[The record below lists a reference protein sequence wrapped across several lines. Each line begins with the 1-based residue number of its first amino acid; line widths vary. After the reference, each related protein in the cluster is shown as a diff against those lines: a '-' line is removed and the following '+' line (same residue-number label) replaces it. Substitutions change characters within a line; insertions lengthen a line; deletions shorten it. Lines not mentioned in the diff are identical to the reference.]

1 MTKVRPDEDTEL
13 RIGATMGLPAVLKGL
28 GVDPATILAEAGF
41 DIALFDNP
49 ENMISF
55 RERGRMLAHCVART
69 GCQHLGLLVGQHAGL
84 HSLGMTG
91 LLAKYSPDVGTALRN
106 LTNFMHLHVRGA
118 VTSLTVDGSSA
129 MVSYL
134 VSQSH
139 TQANDQVGDGSV
151 AATFNILRSLCG
163 PLWRPSKVLF
173 AHRQPEDVTPFQ
185 RLFHAPLEFDAGQ
198 NAVIFPVNWL
208 NHSLA
213 QTDPEVLGMLR
224 QQVEA
229 LEDRYGNDFP
239 GKVRRVLQAAVMTG
253 QANADHIATMF
264 SMHNRTLR
272 RHLQKFGT
280 NFEELLEEIRYQTAR
295 QMLEDSRMTVS
306 QIASALGYSDASSF
320 TRAFRRWSGFTPA
333 RWRKARQAKVEH
345 PDYRV
350 GSNS

>member
-13 RIGATMGLPAVLKGL
+13 RIGATMGLPAVLKDL
-28 GVDPATILAEAGF
+28 GVEPATVLAEAGF
-41 DIALFDNP
+41 DIALFDSP
-49 ENMISF
+49 ENMLSF

-69 GCQHLGLLVGQHAGL
+69 RCQHLGLLVGQHAGL
-84 HSLGMTG
+84 HSLGMMG

-106 LTNFMHLHVRGA
+106 LTTFMHLHVRGA
-118 VTSLTVDGSSA
+118 VTNLTVDSSSA

-134 VSQSH
+134 VSQSRAK
-139 TQANDQVGDGSV
+139 ANDQVSDGAI
-151 AATFNILRSLCG
+151 AAIFNILRSLCG

-173 AHRQPEDVTPFQ
+173 AHHQPEDATPFQ
-185 RLFHAPLEFDAGQ
+185 RFFHAPLEFDAGQ
-198 NAVIFPVNWL
+198 NAVVFPVNWL
-208 NHSLA
+208 NHSLV
-213 QTDPEVLGMLR
+213 QSDPEVLDLLQ

-239 GKVRRVLQAAVMTG
+239 GKVRRVLRAAVMTG
-253 QANADHIATMF
+253 QPNVDHIAMMF
-264 SMHNRTLR
+264 SMHSRTLR

-280 NFEELLEEIRYQTAR
+280 NFEELLEDIRYETAR

-306 QIASALGYSDASSF
+306 QIALALGYSDASSF

-333 RWRKARQAKVEH
+333 RWRKARQAKVERR
-345 PDYRV
+345 DFRI